1 MYLNTKKTL
10 TYLLNDET
18 KISCDSKYFAI
29 LILIAFFL
37 AFMISG
43 GLADISPKLPSIIYL
58 VSLALLVLIPIA
70 SYFILKSYLLIL
82 GKSAIRYI
90 AILSVPSLFKSSLIA
105 AILLLLFTAVRAY
118 LFEMKMAKL
127 PFDAGFYATTA
138 TIVIAWLIFIGNM
151 KKSLNALKSNLNA

>member
-10 TYLLNDET
+10 TYLASDEI
-18 KISCDSKYFAI
+18 KSSCDSKYFAI
-29 LILIAFFL
+29 LLLIASFA

-43 GLADISPKLPSIIYL
+43 GLADISPKLPSVIYL

-70 SYFILKSYLLIL
+70 SYFILKPYFISL
-82 GKSAIRYI
+82 GKSVFRYI

-105 AILLLLFTAVRAY
+105 AILLILFTAARAI
-118 LFEMKMAKL
+118 LFEMKIAKL
-127 PFDAGFYATTA
+127 PFDAGYYATTT

-151 KKSLNALKSNLNA
+151 KKSLNVLKSNFNA